1 MYEKAIL
8 PNGLRILTVPMPH
21 VRSVTIAMFLGA
33 GSRYE
38 ADEEAGLSHFLEHML
53 FKGTQR
59 RPLAQE
65 ISETI
70 EGVGGYMNA
79 STDRE
84 VTTYWAK
91 VANHH
96 FGTALDLLS
105 DMVLNSVY
113 DPTEMERERGVI
125 LEEIASVN
133 DSPQQ
138 RADLLID
145 QVLWPDQPLG
155 RDIAGTK
162 VSVSS
167 ITRPHMMEYLGRQYA
182 PSNAVLAVA
191 GDLAHETVVENVA
204 AHLGDW
210 SPAEPRSWF
219 PAVNGQESP
228 RVRLQTQKTEQAHVC
243 IAFPGLSSKHPD
255 RYSLDLLNVILGEG
269 MSSRLFVEI
278 RERQGLAYDVH
289 SYVTHLLD
297 DGAVTIYAGVEPKKI
312 DAAINAALS
321 EVKRLGDGV
330 PEYELRK
337 AKEMIKGRLLLRT
350 EDTRSMAGWVGAQEL
365 LRGEINTVDD
375 IVNIIDAVQADD
387 LQRIAGDI
395 FNANKVNL
403 AVVGPYRSEA
413 RFQRLVQ

>member
-8 PNGLRILTVPMPH
+8 PNGLRLLTVPMPH
-21 VRSVTIAMFLGA
+21 VRSVTVAMFLGA

-38 ADEEAGLSHFLEHML
+38 SDEEAGLSHFLEHML
-53 FKGTQR
+53 FKGTRR

-91 VANHH
+91 VAKHH

-105 DMVLNSVY
+105 DMMLNSVY
-113 DPTEMERERGVI
+113 DPNEMERERGVI

-162 VSVSS
+162 ESVSS
-167 ITRPHMMEYLGRQYA
+167 ITRPQMMEYLGCQYA
-182 PSNAVLAVA
+182 PSNAVVAVA
-191 GDLAHETVVENVA
+191 GDLAHEAVVDSVA
-204 AHLGDW
+204 ALLGEW

-219 PAVNGQESP
+219 PAINGQKSP
-228 RVRLQTQKTEQAHVC
+228 RVRLQPQKTEQAHVC
-243 IAFPGLSSKHPD
+243 IAFPALSSKHPD

-321 EVKRLGDGV
+321 EVNRLRDGV
-330 PEYELRK
+330 PEHELHK
-337 AKEMIKGRLLLRT
+337 AKEMVKGRLLLRT

-375 IVNIIDAVQADD
+375 IVDIIDAVQADD

-395 FNANKVNL
+395 FNADKVNL